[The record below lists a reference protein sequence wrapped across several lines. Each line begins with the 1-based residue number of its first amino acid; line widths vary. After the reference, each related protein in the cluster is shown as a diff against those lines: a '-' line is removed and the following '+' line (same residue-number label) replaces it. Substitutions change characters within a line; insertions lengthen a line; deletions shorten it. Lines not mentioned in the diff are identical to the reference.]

1 MLTTIRSLFL
11 AALIAAAGSTVRAA
25 DAYAIDPVHSS
36 VSFKILHAGIS
47 YIHGRFDDVS
57 GQFVIDKAD
66 PAKSSFT
73 LSIKTESV
81 NTNNAK
87 RDEHLR
93 TPDYFNVKQFP
104 TMSFQSTSV
113 KAVDGGYEAAGELTL
128 HGVKKPVTVVLKGGD
143 KTVEFPKGMMRVG
156 FSVLLSIKRSEF
168 DMKTDLGALG
178 DDVYIDMGLEAVKQ

>member
-1 MLTTIRSLFL
+1 MLTIIRSLFL
-11 AALIAAAGSTVRAA
+11 AVLIAAVGTSARAA
-25 DAYAIDPVHSS
+25 DTYAVDPVHSS
-36 VSFKILHAGIS
+36 VSFKILHEGIS

-57 GQFVIDKAD
+57 GQFVIDKDD

-81 NTNNAK
+81 DTNFAK

-93 TPDYFNVKQFP
+93 APDYFNVKQFP
-104 TMSFQSTSV
+104 TLSFQSTKVELV
-113 KAVDGGYEAAGELTL
+113 KGGYEVTGELTL
-128 HGVKKPVTVVLKGGD
+128 HGVKKSVTFTLKGGD

-156 FSVLLSIKRSEF
+156 FTVLLSIKRSDY
-168 DMKTDLGALG
+168 DMKTGLGGLG

>member
-1 MLTTIRSLFL
+1 MLTTIRSVCLGILL
-11 AALIAAAGSTVRAA
+11 AATGSTARAA
-25 DAYAIDPVHSS
+25 DAYVVDPVHSS
-36 VSFKILHAGIS
+36 ISFKIAHAGIN

-57 GQFVIDKAD
+57 GQFMIDKAD

-104 TMSFQSTSV
+104 TMTFQSTSV
-113 KAVDGGYEAAGELTL
+113 KAAEGGYEATGDLTL
-128 HGVKKPVTVVLKGGD
+128 HGVTKPVTFTLKGGD
-143 KTVEFPKGMMRVG
+143 KTVEFPKGMQRIG
-156 FSVLLSIKRSEF
+156 FTINLSIKRSDF
-168 DMKTDLGALG
+168 DMKTGLDSVG
-178 DDVYIDMGLEAVKQ
+178 DEVYIDIGVEAVKQ